1 MKCWYMKYCM
11 KLNHLCIYKSV
22 STVYKITADKMNV
35 KHIYT
40 NQNIQINSSLP
51 SGYYFIVLS
60 DLTISNKN
68 NWSKVEVACCSQNL
82 FFINSSSSFLNEP
95 TLLRIYCALLLHGV
109 TCWQWNHK
117 GMKFLSTADKFCLI
131 WEL

>member
-1 MKCWYMKYCM
+1 MKYCM

-68 NWSKVEVACCSQNL
+68 N
-82 FFINSSSSFLNEP
+82 
-95 TLLRIYCALLLHGV
+95 
-109 TCWQWNHK
+109 
-117 GMKFLSTADKFCLI
+117 
-131 WEL
+131 